1 MTILFTFLYTN
12 NMTNKIKNQKDQLA
26 KLMATEDITVVH
38 RNIPTAYFDIKNRIL
53 ACPTFKDDISNE
65 LYDLFMGHEVGHA
78 LHTPYE
84 GVHSAL
90 EKNRTLKG
98 YLNVVEDVRI
108 ESAIKDKFAG
118 LRKSFYTAYNE
129 LMERD
134 FFGIKGRNLQE
145 LSLIDKIN
153 LITKVGSRVS
163 IQLTDEEQVFLDK
176 CYACKTWE
184 DVERV
189 ANEIYEWS
197 KENETRDETDE
208 SLVPQSIDFD
218 GDEDED
224 EDGTE
229 SEMDWDSEE
238 SDEEL
243 EGDSLPDLNMEGEES
258 TEDSEENAQEGES
271 DSNDESKPTGSYVG
285 GKEGGY
291 GTHDDEDGARESIT
305 EHNAHNNEGDYI
317 SDVAH
322 IKSQIDLPKIFKDKK
337 EEINNIEVSYKDV
350 LKDWREFWNKE
361 EDKKRKPRG
370 IIAGKHLVDKNKKIV
385 SHMVKEFEMKQTAQR
400 SKYATTGKTGKLDMN
415 RLAKYQIVDDVFKRA
430 IYLPEGQNHGVN
442 VMLDWSGSIAN
453 EAQDLLEQ
461 TIILAMFCRK
471 SNIPH
476 RMYLFSDSYD
486 TSTDDYNW
494 RRDDANLLT
503 IASDEM
509 SNREWTEM
517 LVNLGTL
524 WTNFTFQRNFR
535 NQEKVIETWNGLFGE
550 VDEKPIDQYY
560 TWFDS
565 HVYPRGYRLGG
576 TPLDQTLVAMRNLL
590 PKFNNQYNIEK
601 SILTVITDGYSHR
614 ADLLGKT
621 AEENKIIEEQQGD
634 DDYYWRTPI
643 SREIIDPYSKR
654 IHDYEKGKGY
664 GSNSFRNTANLL
676 EWLSKECG
684 VIITGY
690 FVLGKK
696 RDIYNLM
703 HDATEGQNIQYDV
716 DDVWKDIRKGG
727 YILNCHGYN
736 KLFIT
741 SASAIGVDGND
752 ELDDDLVDAKKTR
765 VLAAFKRNQ
774 KSKNTSRFLTNEFIK
789 EIA

>member
-1 MTILFTFLYTN
+1 
-12 NMTNKIKNQKDQLA
+12 
-26 KLMATEDITVVH
+26 MATEDITVVH

-118 LRKSFYTAYNE
+118 LRRSFYTAYNE

-163 IQLTDEEQVFLDK
+163 IQLTDIEQEFLDK

-197 KENETRDETDE
+197 KENEIRDETDE
-208 SLVPQSIDFD
+208 SLVPQSIDID

-238 SDEEL
+238 NDEDDI
-243 EGDSLPDLNMEGEES
+243 EGDSLPDLNMEGEDDAE
-258 TEDSEENAQEGES
+258 ESEEDAQEGES
-271 DSNDESKPTGSYVG
+271 DSNEESKPTGSYAG

-337 EEINNIEVSYKDV
+337 EEINNIAVPYKNV
-350 LKDWREFWNKE
+350 LQDWRKFWNKQ
-361 EDKKRKPRG
+361 EDAKRKPRG
-370 IIAGKHLVDKNKKIV
+370 VIAGKHLVDKNKKIV

-430 IYLPEGQNHGVN
+430 LYLPEGQNHGVN
-442 VMLDWSGSIAN
+442 VMLDWSGSIAS

-476 RMYLFSDSYD
+476 RMYLFSDSYNVED
-486 TSTDDYNW
+486 RYDYS
-494 RRDDANLLT
+494 RDDANLLT

-509 SNREWTEM
+509 NNREWTEM
-517 LVNLGTL
+517 LMNLGTL
-524 WTNFTFQRNFR
+524 WTNFTFDSDYRNR
-535 NQEKVIETWNGLFGE
+535 EKVMNKWNNLFG
-550 VDEKPIDQYY
+550 DIDPKVEDGYY
-560 TWFDS
+560 QWYDN
-565 HVYPRGYRLGG
+565 HVYPTGYRLGG

-590 PKFNNQYNIEK
+590 PKFNKQYNIEK

-614 ADLLGKT
+614 ADLLRKS
-621 AEENKIIEEQQGD
+621 EEESKIIREQQGD

-654 IHDYEKGKGY
+654 IHAYETGKGY
-664 GSNSFRNTANLL
+664 GSNGFRSTANLL
-676 EWLSKECG
+676 DWLSKETG
-684 VIITGY
+684 VIVTGY

-696 RDIYNLM
+696 REIWNLM
-703 HDATEGQNIQYDV
+703 SDATEGQDINYDV
-716 DDVWKDIRKGG
+716 DDVWKNVRKTG
-727 YILNCHGYN
+727 YVLNCHGYN

-741 SASAIGVDGND
+741 SASAIGVEGSD
-752 ELDDDLVDAKKTR
+752 ELDDELVDAKKTR

>member
-1 MTILFTFLYTN
+1 
-12 NMTNKIKNQKDQLA
+12 
-26 KLMATEDITVVH
+26 MATEDITVVH

-118 LRKSFYTAYNE
+118 LRRSFYTAYNE

-134 FFGIKGRNLQE
+134 FFGIKDRNLQE

-163 IQLTDEEQVFLDK
+163 IQLTDIEQEFLDK

-189 ANEIYEWS
+189 AKEIYEWS

-208 SLVPQSIDFD
+208 SLVPQSIDIN

-238 SDEEL
+238 NDEDDM
-243 EGDSLPDLNMEGEES
+243 EGDTLPDLNMEGEES

-291 GTHDDEDGARESIT
+291 GTYDDEDGARESIT

-337 EEINNIEVSYKDV
+337 EKIKNIEVSYKDV
-350 LKDWREFWNKE
+350 LKDWRTYWNKE
-361 EDKKRKPRG
+361 EDKKRKLRG
-370 IIAGKHLVDKNKKIV
+370 AIAGKHLVDKNKKLV
-385 SHMVKEFEMKQTAQR
+385 AHMSKEFEMKQTAQR
-400 SKYATTGKTGKLDMN
+400 SKFATTGKTGKLDMN

-430 IYLPEGQNHGVN
+430 LYLPEGQNHGVN

-476 RMYLFSDSYD
+476 RMYLFTDSYTVED
-486 TSTDDYNW
+486 RYDYT
-494 RRDDANLLT
+494 RDDANLLT

-517 LVNLGTL
+517 LLNLGIL
-524 WTNFTFQRNFR
+524 WTNFTFARTYRNM
-535 NQEKVIETWNGLFGE
+535 EKVIEKWNGLFGE
-550 VDEKPIDQYY
+550 VDMKPVDQYY
-560 TWFDS
+560 TWFDTYV
-565 HVYPRGYRLGG
+565 HPTGYRLGG

-590 PKFNNQYNIEK
+590 PKFNKQYNIEK

-614 ADLLGKT
+614 ADLLQKSS
-621 AEENKIIEEQQGD
+621 EEIRVIEDQRD
-634 DDYYWRTPI
+634 DDNYWRTPV

-654 IHDYEKGKGY
+654 VYDFEIGTSSYY

-676 EWLSKECG
+676 DWLSKECG
-684 VIITGY
+684 VIVTGY

-703 HDATEGQNIQYDV
+703 SDATDGQNINYDV
-716 DDVWKDIRKGG
+716 DDVWKNVRKTG
-727 YILNCHGYN
+727 YVLNCHGYN

-741 SASAIGVDGND
+741 SASAISVEGSD
-752 ELDDDLVDAKKTR
+752 ELDDELVDAKKTR
-765 VLAAFKRNQ
+765 VLAAFKKNQ